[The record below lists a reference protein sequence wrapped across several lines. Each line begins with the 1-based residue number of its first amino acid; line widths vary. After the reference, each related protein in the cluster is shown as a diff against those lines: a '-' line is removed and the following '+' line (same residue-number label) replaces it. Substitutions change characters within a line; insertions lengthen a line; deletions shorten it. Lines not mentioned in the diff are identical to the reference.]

1 MCLEISHSFDYM
13 IVRFCIWHYPML
25 TMLNLNK
32 RPRLDDILAA
42 GDFSPLQQKGH
53 SDVDYC

>member
-13 IVRFCIWHYPML
+13 IIRFSMMHSLMQIG
-25 TMLNLNK
+25 LNLNK

-42 GDFSPLQQKGH
+42 GDFS
-53 SDVDYC
+53 S